1 MLEEKIIDYKEHEQE
16 ILHWVNLK
24 GEYRYQVQNG
34 NLAYSVGIPKENILL
49 KENGDVVTFE
59 NGELKDNFERV
70 FVDDILIDGNF
81 SEDVGDV
88 VLKDREL
95 LSNNGLVVISST
107 LSKKDKSIV
116 IEPEI
121 ITRGF
126 IYSKDNNDVINE
138 VKKLSMEIIKNNTF
152 SNKYAD
158 YVKIRNEIREIVGQY
173 LYKETQCKPVILTV
187 IQEI

>member
-1 MLEEKIIDYKEHEQE
+1 MVEYEYYTIMIIKNIKLKNFRNYE
-16 ILHWVNLK
+16 NLDFVLNN
-24 GEYRYQVQNG
+24 RLNIIIG
-34 NLAYSVGIPKENILL
+34 NNAQGKTNILESIYFL
-49 KENGDVVTFE
+49 SLTKSFFAVNDKVVIKK
-59 NGELKDNFERV
+59 NCLYAR
-70 FVDDILIDGNF
+70 IDG
-81 SEDVGDV
+81 VIT
-88 VLKDREL
+88 
-95 LSNNGLVVISST
+95 SNNGLVVISST